1 MNTQQ
6 QNRRLAVKL
15 LLVALGM
22 LGFSVAMIP
31 LYDVFTQIS
40 GVNGKITQLLD
51 EKTLAY
57 QVDEQ
62 RNVYVDF
69 ISAVSAASDL
79 QVTFSQSRWEVHPGA
94 IYDVSYQLHN
104 LAGKEIKLRTL
115 ASVSPGFAAN
125 YFGVIQCLCLETIT
139 LQAQEVK
146 TVTLRWVINPELP
159 AKVKNIALAQQFFNI
174 K

>member
-22 LGFSVAMIP
+22 LGFCVAMIP
-31 LYDVFTQIS
+31 LYGVFTQIS

-57 QVDEQ
+57 PVDEQ

-69 ISAVSAASDL
+69 ISTVNAVTDL
-79 QVTFSQSRWEVHPGA
+79 QVRFSQSRMVVHPGA
-94 IYDVSYQLHN
+94 IYEMSYQIHN
-104 LAGKEIKLRTL
+104 TSAHAINLRTL

-125 YFGVIQCLCLETIT
+125 YFGVIQCVCLETLS
-139 LQAQEVK
+139 LQAQEIK